1 MLRHAQ
7 KMERLRWEVCSRYGC
22 FSARDLAENEP
33 VRIIRT
39 FQTDRR
45 YCTSK
50 PIIPYGGKGVNPL
63 LQAILGFARVPGSN
77 AQPYITCV
85 GTFIGIH
92 QNLAIIIPQIV
103 TGISLYRFLTG
114 QQKTS
119 SIEPGHSGD
128 EGNDIASSIPI
139 IMNTHDSGSHR
150 HS

>member
-1 MLRHAQ
+1 M
-7 KMERLRWEVCSRYGC
+7 
-22 FSARDLAENEP
+22 
-33 VRIIRT
+33 
-39 FQTDRR
+39 
-45 YCTSK
+45 
-50 PIIPYGGKGVNPL
+50 NPL

-150 HS
+150 HSDSDHESPTNGDDIRISMGEVIHYSYLTDP